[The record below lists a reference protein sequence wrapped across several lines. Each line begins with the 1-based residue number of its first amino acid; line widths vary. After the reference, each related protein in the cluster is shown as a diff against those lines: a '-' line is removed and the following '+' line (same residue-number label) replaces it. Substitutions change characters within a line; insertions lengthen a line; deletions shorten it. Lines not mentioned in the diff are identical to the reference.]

1 MNDEMTVQSLNDIV
15 DLSDFGKS
23 TKFKYDGKV
32 YEIPY
37 VSSSKAAK
45 IISMVRRSMKESR
58 IFMNKEKR
66 YNTLLEKQEDSEEI
80 TPEEVIELASLE
92 KEIEDFATSFSNQI
106 ALIKETVKD
115 ITSEEIMEW
124 PSRMVGRVTNM
135 IENHMTGNKNED
147 EKKS

>member
-1 MNDEMTVQSLNDIV
+1 MSNTINELNEII
-15 DLSDFGKS
+15 DLSDLGKS
-23 TKFKYDGKV
+23 TQFKYVEKV

-45 IISMVRRSMKESR
+45 IISMVRRSMKEGR
-58 IFMNKEKR
+58 IFSLKEKR
-66 YNTLLEKQEDSEEI
+66 YNALLEKQDDLNDLTSDEIEEI
-80 TPEEVIELASLE
+80 AQLE

-115 ITSEEIMEW
+115 ITEQEIMEW
-124 PSRMVGRVTNM
+124 PSHMIGRVTNI
-135 IENHMTGNKNED
+135 IENHMMGKRNED